1 MTVQSITVELPENL
15 YLRLQNAA
23 RGMKQPV
30 GEVLRRVVEVG
41 IPPSWE
47 EAPAAFQSDL
57 AALHHLDDNSLWRIA
72 RGVQTDLDWEHYQ
85 NLLDK
90 NAEGDMNASERSE
103 LDDLRSEA
111 DRFAL
116 RKAHA
121 AALLRWRGRPAP
133 LPNLSAAL
141 S

>member
-15 YLRLQNAA
+15 YLRLQNVA

-30 GEVLRRVVEVG
+30 DQVLRRVVEVG

-57 AALHHLDDNSLWRIA
+57 AALHRLDDNSLWRIA
-72 RGVQTDLDWEHYQ
+72 RGVQSDLDWEHYQ
-85 NLLDK
+85 DLLDK
-90 NAEGDMNASERSE
+90 NAEGDLNASERAE
-103 LDDLRSEA
+103 LANLRTKA

-133 LPNLSAAL
+133 LPGLPATL
-141 S
+141 